1 MSYVFFSDVITELG
15 HKLNYDAVINYAGN
29 SFCKDSWEMI
39 QGANPFGDHEK
50 KNVVGG
56 MMDLFNQA
64 KVVKVD
70 RDKVDRKYSW
80 DMPKEAEGDKKD
92 GT

>member
-1 MSYVFFSDVITELG
+1 MSYIFFSDIITEQG
-15 HKLNYDAVINYAGN
+15 HKLNYEAVVNYAGN
-29 SFCKDSWEMI
+29 SFCKDSWDMI
-39 QGANPFGDHEK
+39 QKANPFGDHDT

-64 KVVKVD
+64 KIVKVD

-80 DMPKEAEGDKKD
+80 DMKEGDNKD
-92 GT
+92 GE